1 MSERIKAEW
10 RALTAIAVPVVIVE
24 IGMMLMATVDTVL
37 IGHYSPSAVA
47 AVALGHLY
55 FFNLI
60 VFALGTLMA
69 LDPLVS
75 QAVGAN
81 DEVAKRRAIQ
91 RAALLAVVF
100 GVVVSLGAL
109 PAEGLLRLFRQP
121 ASVIPVTASYVH
133 ISAAA
138 VPAFLMFTVVRVT
151 LQAMHRVAPIV
162 IAIVAANLIN
172 LVLNWML
179 IYGRWGAPELGV
191 EGSAIATVIARW
203 AMFFVLLALAWKE
216 LRPYLTVIDPVSFT
230 ARPIGRMLALGIPI
244 GFQMQLEFGAFATV
258 GLLMG
263 AFGAMQVASHQIAL
277 NLAALTF
284 MVPMG
289 ISAAG
294 AVRVGHAIGAG
305 DQRRARLAAR
315 LSYILAAAFMT
326 TTALLFLLL
335 PEQLASLYTNDSAL
349 VALTASLIPI
359 AGMFQVFDGLQVVG
373 AGVLRGLGD
382 TRVPLFAMLSAYWV
396 LGVPTSL
403 LLAYRTGLGPQGLWW
418 GFVVGLG
425 SVSLFL
431 LWRVVV
437 LVRRGVGRVHI
448 DAPSPQPSAAPVSE
462 PIA

>member
-10 RALTAIAVPVVIVE
+10 KALTAIAVPVVIVE
-24 IGMMLMATVDTVL
+24 IGMMLMAAVDTIL
-37 IGHYSPSAVA
+37 IGHYSPNAVA

-60 VFALGTLMA
+60 VLALGTLMA

-100 GVVVSLGAL
+100 GFLATLGAI
-109 PAEGLLRLFRQP
+109 PADTVLRWFKQP
-121 ASVIPVTASYVH
+121 ASVIPATATYIH

-138 VPAFLMFTVVRVT
+138 VPAFLMFTVLRVT
-151 LQAMHRVAPIV
+151 LQASHRVAPIV
-162 IAIVAANLIN
+162 ISIVIANVVN
-172 LVLNWML
+172 LLLNWIL
-179 IYGRWGAPELGV
+179 IYGRWGAPALGV
-191 EGSAIATVIARW
+191 QGSAVATVIARW
-203 AMFFVLLALAWKE
+203 TMFLILLAIAWKE

-230 ARPIGRMLALGIPI
+230 ARPILKMMALGIPI
-244 GFQMQLEFGAFATV
+244 GIQMQLEFGAFATV

-263 AFGAMQVASHQIAL
+263 AFGAVQVASHQIAL

-284 MVPMG
+284 MVPLG
-289 ISAAG
+289 VSAAG
-294 AVRVGHAIGAG
+294 AVRVGNAIGAG
-305 DQRRARLAAR
+305 DQPRARLAAR
-315 LSYILAAAFMT
+315 LSYMLGVGFMT

-335 PEQLASLYTNDSAL
+335 PEQLARLYTNDSAL
-349 VALTASLIPI
+349 IAITASLIPI
-359 AGMFQVFDGLQVVG
+359 AGVFQVFDGLQVVG

-382 TRVPLFAMLSAYWV
+382 TRVPLFAMLAAYWV

-403 LLAYRTGLGPQGLWW
+403 YLAYRTGLGPQGLWW
-418 GFVVGLG
+418 GFVAGLG

-431 LWRVVV
+431 LWRVLV
-437 LVRRGVGRVHI
+437 LMRRGVQRLHV
-448 DAPSPQPSAAPVSE
+448 DAPSPAISDS
-462 PIA
+462 IA

>member
-37 IGHYSPSAVA
+37 IGHYSPNAVA

-60 VFALGTLMA
+60 VLPLGTLMA

-81 DEVAKRRAIQ
+81 DETAKRRAIQ

-100 GVVVSLGAL
+100 GAIATLGAL
-109 PAEGLLRLFRQP
+109 PAEALLRLFKQP
-121 ASVIPVTASYVH
+121 ASIIPATTTYIH

-138 VPAFLMFTVVRVT
+138 VPAFLMFTVLRVT
-151 LQAMHRVAPIV
+151 LQAMHRLAPIV
-162 IAIVAANLIN
+162 ISIVVANVLN
-172 LVLNWML
+172 LVLNWVL
-179 IYGRWGAPELGV
+179 IYGRWGAPALGV

-203 AMFFVLLALAWKE
+203 VMFFALLAFAWKE
-216 LRPYLTVIDPVSFT
+216 LRPYFTVIDPVSFT

-244 GFQMQLEFGAFATV
+244 GFQMQLEFGAFAAV

-263 AFGAMQVASHQIAL
+263 AFGAVQVASHQIAL

-294 AVRVGHAIGAG
+294 AVRVGHGIGAG
-305 DQRRARLAAR
+305 DQPRARLAAR
-315 LSYILAAAFMT
+315 IAYVLAAGFMT

-335 PEQLASLYTNDSAL
+335 PEQLASLYTNDPAL
-349 VALTASLIPI
+349 IAVTASLIPI

-382 TRVPLFAMLSAYWV
+382 TRMPLFAMLAAYWV
-396 LGVPTSL
+396 IGVPTSL
-403 LLAYRTGLGPQGLWW
+403 VLAYRTGLGPQGLWW
-418 GFVVGLG
+418 GFVAGLS

-437 LVRRGVGRVHI
+437 LMRRGVQRVHV
-448 DAPSPQPSAAPVSE
+448 DAPAPVSE
-462 PIA
+462 SIA